1 MRPIPAFVTAAML
14 LAVQQASAFENEL
27 LGKRDVDVPAYKSEQ
42 GMILYDDNDAQT
54 EYAIDFGTY
63 KKNYVLLLTR
73 DTGAKT
79 NTDSIIFEIVQ
90 VVRVSKPK
98 GMDLYTVGCY
108 LRPGPEAPAGQYVMA
123 FARFRPGGDGRPR
136 AISGAWMF
144 DWNTKRIV
152 AVPEQKV
159 DCREPG
165 G

>member
-1 MRPIPAFVTAAML
+1 MRLISAIAAPVL
-14 LAVQQASAFENEL
+14 LMAGPVFAFENEL

-42 GMILYDDNDAQT
+42 GMILYDEKDQQT
-54 EYAIDFGTY
+54 EFAIDFGTY

-79 NTDSIIFEIVQ
+79 NTDSIVFEIVQ

-108 LRPGPEAPAGQYVMA
+108 LRPGPDPRPGEYVMA
-123 FARFRPGGDGRPR
+123 FARFRPGGDGKPR

-144 DWNTKRIV
+144 DWNAKRIV

-165 G
+165 D